1 MALDP
6 YCLIF
11 TSVKRKA
18 RSALIYSAV
27 IVWGGST
34 LASYSCTGGDDY
46 EVALSSLV
54 EAERAFS
61 SASAQLG
68 TRDAFIDNL
77 ADDAVIFRPGPV
89 NAQSYLQQQPLEP
102 GLLSWE
108 PVFADVGAAGD
119 LGFTTGPWEFRR
131 EPTDAEAIAHGQYFS
146 IWMKQADGS
155 WKVVVD
161 HGTVSPAPSA
171 KELLHTPVRV
181 TGEPAV
187 GSPTDA
193 AVLRESLLKQD
204 RDFATSSQVVG
215 VSKSLTTFV
224 GTGVRVLR
232 NGQQPSSGVDAMRRL
247 HSESPGTLTWEPL
260 GGGVSSSGDVGYTF
274 GEYSIAAP
282 TSPVPEE
289 KGNYLRAW
297 RRQQDGNWMIV
308 VDLMTPLP
316 SATGG

>member
-1 MALDP
+1 
-6 YCLIF
+6 
-11 TSVKRKA
+11 
-18 RSALIYSAV
+18 
-27 IVWGGST
+27 
-34 LASYSCTGGDDY
+34 
-46 EVALSSLV
+46 
-54 EAERAFS
+54 
-61 SASAQLG
+61 
-68 TRDAFIDNL
+68 
-77 ADDAVIFRPGPV
+77 
-89 NAQSYLQQQPLEP
+89 
-102 GLLSWE
+102 
-108 PVFADVGAAGD
+108 
-119 LGFTTGPWEFRR
+119 
-131 EPTDAEAIAHGQYFS
+131 
-146 IWMKQADGS
+146 MKQADGS